1 MERNNDAK
9 IRFCEEY
16 WLFDIDLSTAR
27 DCFNANIKPNR
38 TVDVTLTDP
47 EGEVRVT
54 LESSDQKALRRLQ
67 AKFKTVFSPWL
78 IGNINQTLEADF
90 FELLSKHHWT
100 VSTAESVTGGL
111 IASRILDHAGAS
123 AILKEGYIV
132 YSLDR
137 KIKILGVDEAILNTY
152 GVVSLETAQ
161 DMADRLAQKTGA
173 DIAIASTGIA
183 GPSGGTPET
192 PIGTVCFGYVIGG
205 NRKAVRKQFY
215 GNRNE
220 IRKQAA
226 AFAIGYVIRHL
237 QEARSI

>member
-1 MERNNDAK
+1 VERNNDEK

-16 WLFDIDLSTAR
+16 WLFDIDLLTAR
-27 DCFNANIKPNR
+27 DRFNTAIKPSR
-38 TVDVTLTDP
+38 FVDLTLTDQ

-67 AKFKTVFSPWL
+67 AKFKAAFSPWL

-111 IASRILDHAGAS
+111 IASRILDQAGAS

-137 KIKILGVDEAILNTY
+137 KIKILGVNEAILNTY

-161 DMADRLAQKTGA
+161 EMADRLAQKTGA

-183 GPSGGTPET
+183 GPSGGTAEIPV
-192 PIGTVCFGYVIGG
+192 GTVCFGFVIGEY
-205 NRKAVRKQFY
+205 RKALRKQFN
-215 GNRNE
+215 GSRNG

-226 AFAIGYVIRHL
+226 AFAIGYVIKQL